1 MDKSKQ
7 DKKNNVLVLKNLV
20 CPKKNSHQTTCY
32 CEKYFTPKLITS
44 LGVMQLVIKSE
55 TFEEK
60 KEIVTDGGVIL

>member
-44 LGVMQLVIKSE
+44 LGVMQLIKSE